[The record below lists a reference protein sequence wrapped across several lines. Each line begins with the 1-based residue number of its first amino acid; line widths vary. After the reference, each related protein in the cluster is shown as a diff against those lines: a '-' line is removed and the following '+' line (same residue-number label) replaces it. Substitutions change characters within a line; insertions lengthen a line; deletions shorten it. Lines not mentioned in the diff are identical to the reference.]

1 MLNGVQTRGSHPLDA
16 ALRTA
21 FWVAAA
27 GAVVLFAAAPRAAGF
42 GWLIGA
48 GWNLLNI
55 KLLQRLA
62 PFLGSSLKESRGRL
76 VLLLAAKFV
85 VLYPVGFLLL
95 WVGLVPLKPFAAGF
109 TAVLAAV
116 AVSVAVARPW
126 KEAHA

>member
-1 MLNGVQTRGSHPLDA
+1 MLNGVQTRGNLRLDA

-27 GAVVLFAAAPRAAGF
+27 GAVLFFAVFSRAAGF

-55 KLLQRLA
+55 KLLQHLA
-62 PFLGSSLKESRGRL
+62 PLLGGGVKNSRGRL

-85 VLYPVGFLLL
+85 VLYPAGFLLL
-95 WVGLVPLKPFAAGF
+95 WAGLVPLKPFAAGF
-109 TAVLAAV
+109 TAVLAVV

-126 KEAHA
+126 EEAHV